1 MRLQLVALSCP
12 PPDQPHS
19 IQAQFGEAGGSIG
32 RSRTCTLPLPDPN
45 RHISREHAEVRCRN
59 GEFSL
64 KVVSKLN
71 GAQVNDTLVE
81 PGKAMPLADG
91 DRILIGDYLLQASIS
106 KVAAAAPASDDPF
119 NIFASPAPAAGS
131 QWGTLNTFNPPVP
144 AALPSEGPVEDSMPT
159 GKLADML
166 GPSAGVPGPMP
177 PTSAPDPWSDADI
190 NRMFEGLGGTPMPPP
205 AAPSPDMD
213 HVSARLYR
221 VDDLQQ
227 PLGGANP
234 VAAFSPAQGHPEDDI
249 FSVLGE
255 LTGSPSAPAPMPAP
269 APRTVA
275 PEPPQVASPTL
286 APAAAAVAAVAAPV
300 ANPSAAGAGHAP
312 GVTKERRASPRAPAA
327 AASSADS
334 AALLAILAQSMG
346 LQPGDLDASKP
357 EATMRVVG
365 ELLRLSLDGLYRM
378 LEMRSQ
384 LKSELRIED
393 RTMIASRENNPLKH
407 SDSVNDAL
415 TYLVDVRQHG
425 NKLFMPPAKA
435 VEDAVWDVCA
445 HEMALMAGTRAALL
459 ASLKLF
465 SPDAVEGRIKKS
477 GALDA
482 VLPALHK
489 SKLWERFLEMY
500 TSLEREAEDHF
511 DRLLNQEFAKAY
523 SEQNKKLRK
532 KK

>member
-45 RHISREHAEVRCRN
+45 RHISREHVEVRCRH

-91 DRILIGDYLLQASIS
+91 DRILIGDYLLQARIS
-106 KVAAAAPASDDPF
+106 ATAASAPAADDPF
-119 NIFASPAPAAGS
+119 NIFASPAPAVGS
-131 QWGTLNTFNPPVP
+131 QWGTLNTFNAPVP
-144 AALPSEGPVEDSMPT
+144 PSLPSEGPVEDSMPT

-166 GPSAGVPGPMP
+166 GPSAGVPGSLP
-177 PTSAPDPWSDADI
+177 PVSSPDPWSDADI
-190 NRMFEGLGGTPMPPP
+190 NRMFEGLGGTPMAPAVPP
-205 AAPSPDMD
+205 SSDMD
-213 HVSARLYR
+213 HVSGALYR
-221 VDDLQQ
+221 VPDLQQ

-234 VAAFSPAQGHPEDDI
+234 AAAFSPAQGQPEDDI

-255 LTGSPSAPAPMPAP
+255 LTGAPAAPPA
-269 APRTVA
+269 APRVVL
-275 PEPPQVASPTL
+275 PETPPQVVAATASVPPAAT
-286 APAAAAVAAVAAPV
+286 AAAAL
-300 ANPSAAGAGHAP
+300 AAGGGPAP
-312 GVTKERRASPRAPAA
+312 GVAKERRASPRAPAA
-327 AASSADS
+327 AASAADS
-334 AALLAILAQSMG
+334 AALLGILAQSMG

>member
-19 IQAQFGEAGGSIG
+19 IQAQFGEAGGFIG

-91 DRILIGDYLLQASIS
+91 DRILIGDYLLQARIS
-106 KVAAAAPASDDPF
+106 AAAAAAPASDDPF

-131 QWGTLNTFNPPVP
+131 QWGTLNTFNAPVP
-144 AALPSEGPVEDSMPT
+144 PALPSEGPVEDSMPT

-166 GPSAGVPGPMP
+166 GPAAGVPGPMP
-177 PTSAPDPWSDADI
+177 PTASPDPWSDADI
-190 NRMFEGLGGTPMPPP
+190 NRMFEGLGGTPMQPP
-205 AAPSPDMD
+205 AQPSSDMD
-213 HVSARLYR
+213 HVSGGLYR
-221 VDDLQQ
+221 VPDLLQ

-234 VAAFSPAQGHPEDDI
+234 VADFSPAQGQSEDDI

-255 LTGSPSAPAPMPAP
+255 LTGAPVAPRAAPRAVQPEAPPPELAPAP
-269 APRTVA
+269 V
-275 PEPPQVASPTL
+275 V
-286 APAAAAVAAVAAPV
+286 PAAAAVAVAASSSP
-300 ANPSAAGAGHAP
+300 AAGVP
-312 GVTKERRASPRAPAA
+312 KERRASPRAPAA

-334 AALLAILAQSMG
+334 AALLGILAQSMG

-357 EATMRVVG
+357 EATMRAVG

-384 LKSELRIED
+384 LKSERRIED

-435 VEDAVWDVCA
+435 VEDAVWDICA

>member
-19 IQAQFGEAGGSIG
+19 IQAQFGEAGGFIG

-91 DRILIGDYLLQASIS
+91 DRILIGDYLLQARIS
-106 KVAAAAPASDDPF
+106 AVAAAAPASDDPF
-119 NIFASPAPAAGS
+119 NIFASPAPAVGS
-131 QWGTLNTFNPPVP
+131 QWGTLNSFNAPVP
-144 AALPSEGPVEDSMPT
+144 PALPSEGPVEDSMPT
-159 GKLADML
+159 GKLAEML
-166 GPSAGVPGPMP
+166 GPSAGVPAPMP
-177 PTSAPDPWSDADI
+177 PASSPDPWSDADI
-190 NRMFEGLGGTPMPPP
+190 SRMFEGLGGTPMPPP
-205 AAPSPDMD
+205 AAPSPNMD
-213 HVSARLYR
+213 HVSGGLYR
-221 VDDLQQ
+221 VPDLQQ

-234 VAAFSPAQGHPEDDI
+234 VAEFSPAQGQSEDDI

-255 LTGSPSAPAPMPAP
+255 LTGAPAVPAP
-269 APRTVA
+269 AATRVA
-275 PEPPQVASPTL
+275 PEPLPPVVAPAP
-286 APAAAAVAAVAAPV
+286 APAAAAAAEAAVAAAASTAAVGSPV
-300 ANPSAAGAGHAP
+300 P
-312 GVTKERRASPRAPAA
+312 GVVKERRASPRAPAVA
-327 AASSADS
+327 ATSSDS

>member
-45 RHISREHAEVRCRN
+45 RHISREHVEVRCRN

-91 DRILIGDYLLQASIS
+91 DRILIGDYLLQARIS
-106 KVAAAAPASDDPF
+106 AGAAAAPASDDPF
-119 NIFASPAPAAGS
+119 NIFASPAPSVGS
-131 QWGTLNTFNPPVP
+131 QWGTLNTFNAPVP
-144 AALPSEGPVEDSMPT
+144 PALPSEGPVEDSMPT

-190 NRMFEGLGGTPMPPP
+190 NRMFEGLGGTPMAPP
-205 AAPSPDMD
+205 ATPSTDMD
-213 HVSARLYR
+213 HVSGGLYR
-221 VDDLQQ
+221 VPDLQQ

-255 LTGSPSAPAPMPAP
+255 LTGAPAAPPA
-269 APRTVA
+269 APHVVA
-275 PEPPQVASPTL
+275 PEPVPQGVAP
-286 APAAAAVAAVAAPV
+286 APAAPVVAAAAAAVG
-300 ANPSAAGAGHAP
+300 ANAGPAP
-312 GVTKERRASPRAPAA
+312 GVAKERRTSPRAPVP
-327 AASSADS
+327 ASSADS
-334 AALLAILAQSMG
+334 AALLGILAQSMG
-346 LQPGDLDASKP
+346 LQPSDLDASKP
-357 EATMRVVG
+357 EATMRAVG

-435 VEDAVWDVCA
+435 VEDAVWDICA